1 MDQEQL
7 FLAAVRENR
16 DKMFRIAMSLLHVP
30 ADAEDAVSSAV
41 EATWKHFHTI
51 RNPEAISAYL
61 VRSAINAAKSELRRR
76 KPRVPLESVEHLLVS
91 DTGSDPL
98 FEYICGLEEK
108 YRLPLVL
115 RMQEKMTDHEIAAAL
130 HIPRGTVSTR
140 INRALK
146 ILKEQ
151 MTKEDTDCAVQCC

>member
-1 MDQEQL
+1 MDQEKT

-16 DKMFRIAMSLLHVP
+16 DKMFRIAMSLLHAP

-41 EATWKHFHTI
+41 ESTWKHLHAI
-51 RNPEAISAYL
+51 RNPEAVSAYL
-61 VRSAINAAKSELRRR
+61 VRSVINTAKSELRRR
-76 KPRVPLESVEHLLVS
+76 KPRVPLENVEHLLAS

-115 RMQEKMTDHEIAAAL
+115 RMQEKMTDREIAAAL

-151 MTKEDTDCAVQCC
+151 MTKEDMDCAVQCC

>member
-1 MDQEQL
+1 MDQEKV

-41 EATWKHFHTI
+41 ESTWKHFHTI
-51 RNPEAISAYL
+51 RNTDALSAYL
-61 VRSAINAAKSELRRR
+61 VRSAVNAARSELRRR
-76 KPRVPLESVEHLLVS
+76 KPSVPLESVENTLPADS
-91 DTGSDPL
+91 GSDRL

-108 YRLPLVL
+108 LRLPLIL
-115 RMQEKMTDHEIAAAL
+115 RMQERMTEQEIAAVL

-151 MTKEDTDCAVQCC
+151 MTKEGLSCAEE

>member
-1 MDQEQL
+1 MDQEKT

-16 DKMFRIAMSLLHVP
+16 DKMFRIAMSLLHAP

-41 EATWKHFHTI
+41 ESTWKHLHAI
-51 RNPEAISAYL
+51 RNPEAVSAYL
-61 VRSAINAAKSELRRR
+61 VRSVINTSKSELRRR
-76 KPRVPLESVEHLLVS
+76 KPRVPLENVEHLLVS
-91 DTGSDPL
+91 DTGTDPL

-115 RMQEKMTDHEIAAAL
+115 RMQEKMTDREIAAAL

-151 MTKEDTDCAVQCC
+151 MTKEDMDCAVQCC